1 MTSPTV
7 LRRYNWRLARAA
19 HGFRFFLGGLKANM
33 SRCSVNAR
41 LENRYDRMNHAPMRI
56 AAVFRSCAG
65 PIAFSCGMV
74 LLSHGCASPQRW
86 SLQYAVRQIDGV
98 DRDAVFA
105 VAQQALVDEGLR
117 LDRTDSASGIITT
130 HPTEVE
136 IGALRARNG
145 SRFRSTSRLRRI
157 AEVRLAPTATGQAVY
172 CTVAIQ
178 QQASEAY
185 RMFRHEAAGS
195 DVPNETAIER
205 EAATTVEQNTIW
217 QTIRRDRA
225 TERRILDAIVKQ
237 TLQPRP

>member
-7 LRRYNWRLARAA
+7 LRQYSWRPARAA
-19 HGFRFFLGGLKANM
+19 PVLRVFLGGLKANM
-33 SRCSVNAR
+33 SRCSVKAR
-41 LENRYDRMNHAPMRI
+41 LENRYDRTNHMPMRI
-56 AAVFRSCAG
+56 AAVFRACAG
-65 PIAFSCGMV
+65 TIAFSCGMA
-74 LLSHGCASPQRW
+74 LLSNGCASPQRLA
-86 SLQYAVRQIDGV
+86 LQYAVRQIDGV
-98 DRDAVFA
+98 HRDAVFA
-105 VAQQALVDEGLR
+105 AAQHALIDVGLP
-117 LDRTDSASGIITT
+117 LDRVDSASGIITT
-130 HPTEVE
+130 QPTEVE

-145 SRFRSTSRLRRI
+145 SRLRSTSRLRRI
-157 AEVRLAPTATGQAVY
+157 AEVRLAPTATGHAVY

-217 QTIRRDRA
+217 QTVRRDRA

-237 TLQPRP
+237 VVQQQP